1 MFSGSWKE
9 AGQELRNVFDGV
21 VQYFFALWEGIINAI
36 KAAIQKILD
45 MLPSW
50 EGIKSG
56 ASSLW
61 EGGREFF
68 GGLFGESGQPES
80 TSPASDASAALVIP
94 AYAPLQNPVPPA
106 GELTALAVPP
116 SVSTSNRNTEISSQ
130 THINQLNMYTQATD
144 AEGIVRDIQGELDR
158 NPLIPGVNAADGGVY

>member
-1 MFSGSWKE
+1 
-9 AGQELRNVFDGV
+9 
-21 VQYFFALWEGIINAI
+21 
-36 KAAIQKILD
+36 

-61 EGGREFF
+61 EGAKDFASGFF
-68 GGLFGESGQPES
+68 GKDSSTESAPTGVADPLGLSGLGTPS
-80 TSPASDASAALVIP
+80 
-94 AYAPLQNPVPPA
+94 PVPPSA
-106 GELTALAVPP
+106 DLTALAVPH

-158 NPLIPGVNAADGGVY
+158 NPLIPGVNAADGGVL